1 MKALLIEDPARSEN
15 SLERGMRELG
25 YAVDAVADSLQAI
38 ACAAQRRYDIV
49 ILDLMLPKESSL
61 RVLHEIRESN
71 PDVEILIL
79 STRDQI
85 HDRVTALIQGADD
98 YLVKPFSV
106 DELHAR
112 IQQLLR
118 RKAKW
123 QTPAVADLETE
134 KPQRYLDNLIGSLL
148 NLCGNECAEIELVI
162 SEVKLA
168 DMLQRVCAALERATV
183 NKHVSLRLPTGRL
196 PTLLVDARW
205 MEHMLSSLL
214 FDAVAHSPAGAEISI
229 RVSHDRER
237 CRIDIESEADQ
248 AFDLTLVSTY
258 GGYLNLGVSS
268 CFYRTRRHRVSV
280 SNIKIV

>member
-98 YLVKPFSV
+98 YLVKPFSF

-112 IQQLLR
+112 IQLLLR
-118 RKAKW
+118 RKANRLS
-123 QTPAVADLETE
+123 PAVSAGENE
-134 KPQRYLDNLIGSLL
+134 KPQRYLDSLIGNLL
-148 NLCGNECAEIELVI
+148 QRCGKECDDIELVI

-168 DMLQRVCAALERATV
+168 DMLQRVGSALERVAI
-183 NKHVSLRLPTGRL
+183 NKNVRLRLPAGRL
-196 PTLLVDARW
+196 PTLLVDASW
-205 MEHMLSSLL
+205 IEHLLSRLV
-214 FDAVAHSPAGAEISI
+214 FDAIAHSPADAEIPI
-229 RVSHDRER
+229 RVCCDRER
-237 CRIDIESEADQ
+237 CRIDIESQSDEP
-248 AFDLTLVSTY
+248 FDLTLVKTY
-258 GGYLNLGVSS
+258 AGYLNLGVSRFS
-268 CFYRTRRHRVSV
+268 NKNGHHEVRV